1 MQRLP
6 LRVTWVL
13 VLALVVQFCAVG
25 YYATYLRYYGYLPS
39 PFVYD
44 KSDTFMDLYNTLWWA
59 GDDGR
64 YSVWGSVYPPL
75 NFLILKIIRILSY
88 PNLQIAL
95 PIELRQ
101 LQLGPAIFLCALHLL
116 APFVVV
122 SFPGWKIGTPVFRI
136 AVAVVVAISPP
147 LLFSMERGNLIII
160 CLFLLPF
167 VFDEKSNV
175 RTVAIALLINIKP
188 YFAVLLFGF
197 LIAGDIK
204 RFLQATAFA
213 GAIFIFTGLALDA
226 NFPLF
231 LTNLVGFAQNDTVLS
246 GREVLAL
253 PSSIS
258 AFSHTLDTIVRTST
272 NPGIYVSGITQLS
285 TLIELGKAALLL
297 TTLTLVIC
305 TRRYLSVPE
314 IMVVL
319 LAIVVNAG
327 VWVGGYSQI
336 FYFACIPVFFG
347 MRLRA
352 LHIALVAMMFMPLD
366 LITLANDQL
375 NPSWAYLSNSIV
387 DVVWQIGLGS
397 LIRPIL
403 NGLLLFTLAM
413 ECVTRISQASPRSTH
428 MRIKYS

>member
-1 MQRLP
+1 LQRLP

-13 VLALVVQFCAVG
+13 ALALLVQFCAVG
-25 YYATYLRYYGYLPS
+25 YYATYLQHYGYLPS

-59 GDDGR
+59 ENDGR

-75 NFLILKIIRILSY
+75 NFLILKTIRILFY
-88 PNLQIAL
+88 PNMEVAL
-95 PIELRQ
+95 PTDLRQ
-101 LQLGPAIFLCALHLL
+101 LQLAPAYLLSALHVL

-136 AVAVVVAISPP
+136 AAATVIAISPP

-167 VFDEKSNV
+167 LFEEKGNF
-175 RTVAIALLINIKP
+175 RTLAIALLINIKP

-197 LIAGDIK
+197 LIAGDIR
-204 RFLQATAFA
+204 RFLQATALA

-258 AFSHTLDTIVRTST
+258 AFSHTLDTIVRSSTS
-272 NPGIYVSGITQLS
+272 PAIYVNGVTELS
-285 TLIELGKAALLL
+285 EFIELVKTGLLL
-297 TTLTLVIC
+297 ATLALVIC
-305 TRRYLSVPE
+305 ARRHLSVQE
-314 IMVVL
+314 VMAAL
-319 LAIVVNAG
+319 LAIVINAG

-352 LHIALVAMMFMPLD
+352 IHIALVVMMFMPLD
-366 LITLANDQL
+366 LITLANNQL
-375 NPSWAYLSNSIV
+375 NPSWAYLSSSIV

-397 LIRPIL
+397 LIRPML
-403 NGLLLFTLAM
+403 NVLLLFSLTM
-413 ECVTRISQASPRSTH
+413 ECVVRISQASPRSTH

>member
-75 NFLILKIIRILSY
+75 NFLILKVIRILSY

-258 AFSHTLDTIVRTST
+258 AFSHTLDTLVRTST

-352 LHIALVAMMFMPLD
+352 LHIALVAIMFMPLD

-397 LIRPIL
+397 LIRPLL

>member
-122 SFPGWKIGTPVFRI
+122 SFPSWKIGTPVFRI

>member
-13 VLALVVQFCAVG
+13 VLALVVQLCAVG
-25 YYATYLRYYGYLPS
+25 YYATYLRHYGYLPS

-75 NFLILKIIRILSY
+75 NFLILKVIRVLSY

-95 PIELRQ
+95 PAELRQ

-122 SFPGWKIGTPVFRI
+122 SFPGWKIGTPAFRI

-197 LIAGDIK
+197 LIAGDIR

-231 LTNLVGFAQNDTVLS
+231 LTNLIGFAQNDTVLS

-258 AFSHTLDTIVRTST
+258 AFSHTLDTIVRSSTS
-272 NPGIYVSGITQLS
+272 PRIYVNGVTQLS
-285 TLIELGKAALLL
+285 TAIELVKTTALLA
-297 TTLTLVIC
+297 TLTLVIC
-305 TRRYLSVPE
+305 ARRHLSAQE
-314 IMVVL
+314 IMVAL

-347 MRLRA
+347 MRLRT

-366 LITLANDQL
+366 LITLANNQL

-397 LIRPIL
+397 LIRPML

-413 ECVTRISQASPRSTH
+413 ECIVRISQASPRSTH
-428 MRIKYS
+428 MRIQYS